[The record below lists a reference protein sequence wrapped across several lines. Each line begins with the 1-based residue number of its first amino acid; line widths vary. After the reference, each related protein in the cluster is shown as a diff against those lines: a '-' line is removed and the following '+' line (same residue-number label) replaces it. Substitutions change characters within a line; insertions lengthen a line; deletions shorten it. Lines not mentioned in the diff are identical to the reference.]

1 MLFWTRKRPAKPR
14 PAMAI
19 IRQVARAKIN
29 LCLHVTGQRTDG
41 YHLLDSIV
49 GFAEYGDVLTF
60 EPADSVSLSISGP
73 FGAGLGGADDNLI
86 LKAARCFGKTAG
98 QGAAIHLE
106 KNLPVASGI
115 GGGSAD
121 AAATLHGLS
130 ELWGLPLPDAAKQLT
145 LGADVPVCVSGKT
158 VRMRGIGEVI
168 DPLPNPP
175 DLPIVLINPG
185 VSVATPD
192 VFKALACKDNPA
204 IDNNDAADWVRW
216 LITQRNDLQTP
227 AIANAP
233 EISLVLNALAE
244 TGAVLHRMSG
254 SGATCFG
261 IYDSDLSATA
271 AADKVIE
278 SHPDWWVQT
287 TRLTT

>member
-1 MLFWTRKRPAKPR
+1 MIKQ
-14 PAMAI
+14 I
-19 IRQVARAKIN
+19 ARAKIN
-29 LCLHVTGQRTDG
+29 LCLHVTGQRDDG

-60 EPADSVSLSISGP
+60 APAESVSLSISGP
-73 FGAGLGGADDNLI
+73 FGAGLSGADDNLI

-168 DPLPNPP
+168 EPLPNPP
-175 DLPIVLINPG
+175 DLPVVLVNPNR
-185 VSVATPD
+185 SVATPD
-192 VFKALACKDNPA
+192 VFKALAHKDNPA
-204 IDNNDAADWVRW
+204 ISGQDAADWTGW
-216 LITQRNDLQTP
+216 LTAQRNDLQEP
-227 AIANAP
+227 AIVCVP
-233 EISLVLNALAE
+233 EISNVLDALSN
-244 TGAVLHRMSG
+244 TGALLCRMSG

-261 IYDSDLSATA
+261 LFDSAESATA
-271 AADKVIE
+271 AADQLAKNY
-278 SHPDWWVQT
+278 PDWWVQT

>member
-1 MLFWTRKRPAKPR
+1 MPFWPRKKTAKPR
-14 PAMAI
+14 PAMVK
-19 IRQVARAKIN
+19 IRQIARAKIN
-29 LCLHVTGQRTDG
+29 LCLHVTGQRADG

-60 EPADSVSLSISGP
+60 EPAESVSLCIDGP
-73 FGAGLGGADDNLI
+73 FGAGLSGADDNLI
-86 LKAARCFGKTAG
+86 LKAARCFAKTAG

-130 ELWGLPLPDAAKQLT
+130 ALWGVPLPDAAKQLG
-145 LGADVPVCVSGKT
+145 LGADVPVCVAGKT

-175 DLPIVLINPG
+175 DLPMVLVNPNL
-185 VSVATPD
+185 SVATPD
-192 VFKALACKDNPA
+192 VFKALVRKENPV
-204 IDNNDAADWVRW
+204 ISEKGEADWIGW
-216 LITQRNDLQTP
+216 MTAQRNDLQDP
-227 AIANAP
+227 AVANVP
-233 EISLVLNALAE
+233 EIASVLDALSDS
-244 TGAVLHRMSG
+244 GAVLYRMSG

-261 IYDSDLSATA
+261 LYDSAESATTA
-271 AADKVIE
+271 AEQLTKTY
-278 SHPDWWVQT
+278 PDWWVQT

>member
-1 MLFWTRKRPAKPR
+1 MLFWTRKKTAKPR
-14 PAMAI
+14 PAMATI
-19 IRQVARAKIN
+19 KQIARAKIN
-29 LCLHVTGQRTDG
+29 LCLHVTGQRDDG

-60 EPADSVSLSISGP
+60 EPAESVSLSISGP
-73 FGAGLGGADDNLI
+73 FAAGLSGADDNLI
-86 LKAARCFGKTAG
+86 LQAARCFAKPAG

-130 ELWGLPLPDAAKQLT
+130 ALWGVPLPDAAKQLA
-145 LGADVPVCVSGKT
+145 LGADVPVCVAGKT

-168 DPLPNPP
+168 EPLPNPP
-175 DLPIVLINPG
+175 DLPMVLVNPNL
-185 VSVATPD
+185 SVATPD
-192 VFKALACKDNPA
+192 VFKALTCKDNPA
-204 IDNNDAADWVRW
+204 ISGLETAGWIGW
-216 LITQRNDLQTP
+216 LTTQRNDLQDP
-227 AIANAP
+227 AIACVP
-233 EISLVLNALAE
+233 EISSVLDALSN
-244 TGAVLHRMSG
+244 TGALLHRMSG

-261 IYDSDLSATA
+261 LYDSVESATI
-271 AADKVIE
+271 AADQLAGN
-278 SHPDWWVQT
+278 HPDWWVQT